1 MGSCNS
7 DAEKK
12 KKKKK
17 KKTLWITCKLS
28 TKKKI

>member
-17 KKTLWITCKLS
+17 KLWITCKLS

>member
-17 KKTLWITCKLS
+17 LWINCKLS

>member
-7 DAEKK
+7 DAVKK
-12 KKKKK
+12 KKKK
-17 KKTLWITCKLS
+17 LWITCKLS

>member
-17 KKTLWITCKLS
+17 KLWITCKLS
-28 TKKKI
+28 TNKKI

>member
-7 DAEKK
+7 DAEK